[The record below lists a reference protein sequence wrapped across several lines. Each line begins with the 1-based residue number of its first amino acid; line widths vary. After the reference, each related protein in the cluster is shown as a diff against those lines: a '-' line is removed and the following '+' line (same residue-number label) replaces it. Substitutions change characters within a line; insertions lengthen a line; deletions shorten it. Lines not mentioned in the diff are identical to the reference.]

1 MQLSYNNQSLLATGC
16 YEAEDPG
23 LTRFGRQAIREMN
36 RVGLVVDMSHSS
48 ERSSFE
54 AIECSSRPI
63 TITHAN
69 PSWWHPARRN
79 KSHELIKALTDAGG
93 MIGFSLYPHH
103 LKKGSGCLLAD
114 FAEMVAVAAERY
126 GVHALGIGSD
136 LCQDQPDSVVEWM
149 RNGRWSIERDFGEGS
164 AAQPGFPPQPNWF
177 EGIKDFPN
185 IAVGLAE
192 VGFSADEIADIM
204 GLNWLRFYEQNFG
217 APAQGETTG

>member
-1 MQLSYNNQSLLATGC
+1 
-16 YEAEDPG
+16 
-23 LTRFGRQAIREMN
+23 
-36 RVGLVVDMSHSS
+36 
-48 ERSSFE
+48 
-54 AIECSSRPI
+54 
-63 TITHAN
+63 
-69 PSWWHPARRN
+69 
-79 KSHELIKALTDAGG
+79 
-93 MIGFSLYPHH
+93 
-103 LKKGSGCLLAD
+103 
-114 FAEMVAVAAERY
+114 
-126 GVHALGIGSD
+126 
-136 LCQDQPDSVVEWM
+136 M